1 MERISQEHV
10 GFNILSM
17 KEFLELF
24 FEGKFRNKHTGDYSF
39 PPKNLSDWN
48 DCTSQE
54 LNQLKMWLREEAL
67 LLEWDPEE
75 CMAAFPRPSNS
86 SEELIDIHEEI
97 QREGYP
103 HYEEFVGKPTSVD
116 ASPKDGMRE
125 NWADRK
131 GLCLYDSELQQAP
144 WVHFPVSHTGKYKS
158 RIRIYGRNVSYEIMS
173 DMSMKFNVLPVVS
186 LLPFEDEYTNEI
198 QMATTIV
205 TLIHF
210 MFDGVIFNTNR
221 PGYQSNEFTT

>member
-24 FEGKFRNKHTGDYSF
+24 FEGKFRSKHTGDYSF
-39 PPKNLSDWN
+39 PPKNRTDWN

-103 HYEEFVGKPTSVD
+103 HYEEFVGKPIAVG

-144 WVHFPVSHTGKYKS
+144 WADLWTKRF
-158 RIRIYGRNVSYEIMS
+158 IRDHVRYV
-173 DMSMKFNVLPVVS
+173 D
-186 LLPFEDEYTNEI
+186 EI
-198 QMATTIV
+198 QCAAGRVVAAIRRRV
-205 TLIHF
+205 QERNPNGNNSNGDFDTLH
-210 MFDGVIFNTNR
+210 VR
-221 PGYQSNEFTT
+221 R